1 MKALCKT
8 QPAKGAEYIDV
19 DIPQIKKDELLVKI
33 YKTSICGSDI
43 PVYNYTGWAPQ
54 RIPIPF
60 IFGHEL
66 CGTVVEVG
74 ADAYGFEKGD
84 FISIES
90 HVWCGQC
97 YECRHNHRDVC
108 AHNQTIGLDRPGGF
122 AEYAAIPARCGWKH
136 KDESLKDIGSIME
149 PLGNAVYATLA
160 NDINGKTVLVN
171 GMGAQGLF
179 AANVAKACGA
189 AKVIATE
196 TSAFRKKLAEQ
207 MGADR
212 IIDPSESGALE
223 KIIRASGDEK
233 GVDVVIEMS
242 GHPAGIDLA
251 LRAIKPAGHFVA
263 FGLPGGP
270 VTLDYANLIVF
281 KGVQIQGLTG
291 RQVYESWYTMDAL
304 LRSGK
309 IDPRPVI
316 THQFE
321 MKDFDKAFAAMTDPE
336 RKCGKVI
343 MVP

>member
-8 QPAKGAEYIDV
+8 KPAKGAQYIDV
-19 DIPQIKKDELLVKI
+19 DIPKIAKDELLVKI

-60 IFGHEL
+60 VFGHEL

-74 ADAYGFEKGD
+74 EEAHGFEKGD

-90 HVWCGQC
+90 HVWCGHCPQC
-97 YECRHNHRDVC
+97 RNNHRDVC
-108 AHNQTIGLDRPGGF
+108 SNNKTIGLDRPGGF

-136 KDESLKDIGSIME
+136 QDDSLKDIASIME

-160 NDINGKTVLVN
+160 NDVAGKIVLVT
-171 GMGAQGLF
+171 GLGAQGLF

-189 AKVIATE
+189 AKVIGTE

-207 MGADR
+207 MGVDV
-212 IIDPSESGALE
+212 IVDPGESGALE
-223 KIIRASGDEK
+223 KILHACGAEK
-233 GVDVVIEMS
+233 GADVVIEMS

-251 LRAIKPAGHFVA
+251 LHAIKPAGHFVA
-263 FGLPGGP
+263 FGLPGAP
-270 VTLDYANLIVF
+270 ITIDYSNLIVF
-281 KGVQIQGLTG
+281 KGVRMQGLTG
-291 RQVYESWYTMDAL
+291 RQIYDSWATMDAL

-309 IDPRPVI
+309 INPRPVI
-316 THQFE
+316 THEFE
-321 MKDFDKAFAAMTDPE
+321 MKDFEKAFATMMDPE

-343 MVP
+343 MIP